1 MEHVSQE
8 PTICKTCNTAPRR
21 QGDGVLRC
29 KCPDKQWYKPGPVRA
44 DAETTALLKQK
55 GFDLAGCGW
64 YYYGSGSEL
73 LTLFTDGMW
82 LLENAQTTITDLK
95 EYLLSLPDRKSPT
108 ET

>member
-1 MEHVSQE
+1 MQHTSRE
-8 PTICKTCNTAPRR
+8 PTICEACKTPPQKQA
-21 QGDGVLRC
+21 DGVLRC
-29 KCPDKQWYKPGPVRA
+29 KCPDKQWHEPGPVRA
-44 DAETTALLKQK
+44 GAATEALLKQK

-73 LTLFTDGMW
+73 ITLFTDGTW
-82 LLENAQTTITDLK
+82 LLENAGTTITDLK